1 MFALRCNKAR
11 RTASAKSSA
20 RLHFMKEN
28 EKLIQY
34 HLGNKPV
41 SEDFIKEVERIK
53 KLGRRL
59 SDDEKAELLRKA
71 RTVVYSK

>member
-1 MFALRCNKAR
+1 MN
-11 RTASAKSSA
+11 
-20 RLHFMKEN
+20 EN

-59 SDDEKAELLRKA
+59 SNDEKAELLRKA
-71 RTVVYSK
+71 RAVVYSR